1 MKRIAIQNLF
11 NVFFLHNNFLSLDA
25 CLLIN
30 YDCSDKLLAM
40 KSVDAKK
47 GKTNGENVDVVQQI
61 KISFHLKYKTHFGQG
76 IYIYGNHPLLGN
88 NKIEQAVPLVYLNND
103 YWVLHLNINPA
114 AINDKIVYHYFI
126 QNADGTKTFDT
137 GNDKFLTLSKTSV
150 NDIVIID
157 SWNFTGY
164 KENTFYTSP
173 FVNVLMKQP
182 VSKSKSTI
190 TKNTTHVFRVKA
202 PMLEQNQ
209 TVCIIGEAKV
219 IGAWDATD
227 ALVMKK
233 LNSEENYELSI
244 DAAKSN
250 FPFVY
255 KYGVYD
261 LNTKTF
267 VKFEEGDNRVVYEP
281 VGKDKLVIVN
291 DGFINYT
298 ASNWKGAGVAIPVF
312 SLRSNKS
319 AGVGEFADIKLLVD
333 WAKKVGLKLIQ
344 ILPINDTTATHTWMD
359 SYPYA
364 AISAFALHPMFVRLS
379 NVIKMGQ
386 EDLLKPYLT
395 KIDALNKLDVVDYE
409 EVMKLKWEVLR
420 LLYSI
425 NGKEDLATKNFA
437 DFFEHNKNWLIGYS
451 VFSYLRDLHGT
462 VDFNKWP
469 THSKYNA
476 DEIAKLLDPKSK
488 TYEAISFFLFVQ
500 YHLHCQLLEAT
511 DYAHKNGVIVK
522 GDIPIGVYRFGA
534 DTWQD
539 PGLFH
544 MDMQAGAPPDDFA
557 LSGQNWG
564 FPTYNWD
571 VMASDGFAWWKS
583 RFDQMKFYFD
593 AFRIDHILGF
603 FRIWSIPMHAVE
615 GIMGHFVPAIPVSI
629 NELNAKGIKCDHY
642 RLTHPYINET
652 NLFHLFGYDND
663 LVKKDYLKSIGD
675 GHYELLPAYKTQR
688 QVEAYFNTMP
698 QDQWHNKIKNGLY
711 QLISNVI
718 LFDAEKPHH
727 FHFRFNM
734 EGTSSFQNLDHATQQ
749 SLKELYVD
757 YFFKRQDTAWE
768 KEAMQKLPMLK
779 LSTNMLICGED
790 LGLVP
795 SCVPNVMYQLGILSL
810 EVQRMP
816 KASHKTFFH
825 PNDAPYLSVVTPSSH
840 DTSTIRGWWE
850 EDREKT
856 QQFYNHEIGQWGEA
870 PIHCEAWINKAILLQ
885 HLYSPA
891 MWAIFQLQDYLGVDE
906 SIRRNDPNE
915 ERINVPA
922 NPKHYWR
929 YRMHLS
935 LEDLI
940 ASNSFNTE
948 WNSVIKSSG
957 R

>member
-1 MKRIAIQNLF
+1 
-11 NVFFLHNNFLSLDA
+11 
-25 CLLIN
+25 
-30 YDCSDKLLAM
+30 M
-40 KSVDAKK
+40 KSVDSKNT
-47 GKTNGENVDVVQQI
+47 KTINQIVGEKQFI

-88 NKIEQAVPLVYLNND
+88 DNIDNAIPLVYLNND
-103 YWVLHLNINPA
+103 YWVLHLNLDPA
-114 AINDKIVYHYFI
+114 ITHEKIVYHYYI
-126 QNADGTKTFDT
+126 QNEDGTKSFEA
-137 GNDKFLTLSKTSV
+137 GHDKSISINKFTV

-173 FVNVLMKQP
+173 FVNVLMKQMI
-182 VSKSKSTI
+182 SDKHSEI
-190 TKNTTHVFRVKA
+190 AENTTHVFRIKA
-202 PMLEQNQ
+202 PLLDQLQ
-209 TVCIIGEAKV
+209 TVCIIGESKL
-219 IGAWDATD
+219 IGAWDANKAVLMTKIIGED
-227 ALVMKK
+227 FF
-233 LNSEENYELSI
+233 ELSI

-261 LNTKTF
+261 LNTKSF
-267 VKFEEGDNRVVYEP
+267 LKFEDGDNRVVYEP
-281 VGKDKLVIVN
+281 VGKDKLVIIN
-291 DGFINYT
+291 DGFINHNT
-298 ASNWKGAGVAIPVF
+298 INWKGAGVAIPVF
-312 SLRSNKS
+312 SLRSSNS

-333 WAKKVGLKLIQ
+333 WANKVGLKLIQ

-364 AISAFALHPMFVRLS
+364 AISAFALHPMFIRPQSMLK
-379 NVIKMGQ
+379 NGQ
-386 EDLLKPYLT
+386 EELLNPYL
-395 KIDALNKLDVVDYE
+395 KKFASLNSLDTVDYE
-409 EVMKLKWEVLR
+409 AVMQIKWELLR
-420 LLYSI
+420 LLYSK
-425 NGKEDLATKNFA
+425 NGKADLASKGFV
-437 DFFEHNKNWLIGYS
+437 DFFENNKNWLVGYS
-451 VFSYLRDLHGT
+451 AFSYLRDLHGT
-462 VDFNKWP
+462 VDFNNWP
-469 THSKYNA
+469 TYCQYNEN
-476 DEIAKLLDPKSK
+476 EIAKLLDPKAK
-488 TYEAISFFLFVQ
+488 TYDSIAFFFFIQ
-500 YHLHCQLLEAT
+500 YHLHLQLLDAT
-511 DYAHKNGVIVK
+511 NYAHKNGVIVK

-534 DTWQD
+534 DAWQS
-539 PGLFH
+539 PELFH

-557 LSGQNWG
+557 VSGQNWG
-564 FPTYNWD
+564 FPTYNWE
-571 VMASDGFAWWKS
+571 VMASNGFAWWKS

-615 GIMGHFVPAIPVSI
+615 GILGHFVPAIPISI
-629 NELNAKGIKCDHY
+629 NELNAKGIRFDHY

-652 NLFHLFGYDND
+652 ILFQVFGYDNE
-663 LVKKDYLKSIGD
+663 LVKKEYLKSIGE
-675 GHYELLPAYKTQR
+675 GHYELLPIFKTQR
-688 QVEAYFNTMP
+688 QVETYFNTMP
-698 QDQWHNKIKNGLY
+698 ADEWHDKIKRGIF
-711 QLISNVI
+711 QLISNII
-718 LFDAEKPHH
+718 LIDADKVNH
-727 FHFRFNM
+727 FHFRFNI
-734 EGTSSFQNLDHATQQ
+734 EGTSSFQHLDPTTQYLLQ
-749 SLKELYVD
+749 DLYVD

-795 SCVPNVMYQLGILSL
+795 SCVSNVMYQLGILSL

-816 KASHKTFFH
+816 KAAHKTFFH

-850 EDREKT
+850 EDLDKT
-856 QQFYNHEIGQWGEA
+856 QQFYNHEIGQWGVA
-870 PIHCEAWINKAILLQ
+870 PMHCEAWINKAILSQ

-906 SIRRNDPNE
+906 SIRRSDPNE

-935 LEDLI
+935 LEELLN
-940 ASNSFNTE
+940 ANNFNTT